1 MNIGIII
8 GRIGD
13 VDGVGLETEKWI
25 QVLQRMGHEIF
36 ILSGMFKGQ
45 VVAPERQTLL
55 PILSF
60 FSPECE
66 WEQNRAFFFPPDDP
80 DELLMMIDE
89 NAHRVSTAI
98 FDWVLRNKID
108 VILTE
113 NCTALPCHLS
123 MGRGIMKAVENM
135 DIRVV
140 AHDHDY
146 AWERGDRY
154 HSPFREI
161 QKLVEETFPLQNAH
175 NLRHAVINSNARQEL
190 EDRFGIVAVVV
201 PNVMN
206 FEQPFGRVDDY
217 NKDLLGQI
225 GLDQDDIALFQIT
238 RIVERKGIGVAID
251 LIGQLDDPKIKL
263 VITGTAVDD
272 ERKGYYK
279 QLVERVKS
287 QGLGDRVRFADRRI
301 LSHRGTSSSGKKRYS
316 LSDAYAQA
324 VACTY
329 FSTYEGFG
337 NAFVEAVLAKR
348 PIFVNNYKPVFWPDI
363 GSKGF
368 ECVILEDNELTDGS
382 VDRIGQVL
390 RDKKLQTEI
399 AEHNFE
405 LGRKHFS
412 YEVLER
418 KLEVLFS
425 A

>member
-25 QVLQRMGHEIF
+25 QVLQHMGHEIF
-36 ILSGMFKGQ
+36 ILSGIFKGQ

-66 WEQNRAFFFPPDDP
+66 WEQNRAFFLPPDDP

-98 FDWVLRNKID
+98 FGWVLHNKID

-123 MGRGIMKAVENM
+123 MGQGIMRAVENM

-140 AHDHDY
+140 THDHDY

-161 QKLVEETFPLQNAH
+161 QKLVEETFPLRSAH
-175 NLRHAVINSNARQEL
+175 NIRHAVINSNARQEL
-190 EDRFGIVAVVV
+190 ENRFGIVAMVV

-206 FEQPFGRVDDY
+206 FEQPFARVDDY

-225 GLDQDDIALFQIT
+225 GFDRNDIALFQIT
-238 RIVERKGIGVAID
+238 RIVERKGIEVAID
-251 LIGQLDDPKIKL
+251 LIGRLDDPKIKL

-279 QLVERVKS
+279 QIIDRVES
-287 QGLGDRVRFADRRI
+287 QGLGDQVRFAHHRI
-301 LSHRGTSSSGKKRYS
+301 LSHRGTSLSGKKRYS

-337 NAFVEAVLAKR
+337 NAFVEAVLARR

-368 ECVILEDNELTDGS
+368 ECVMLEDNELTDES

-412 YEVLER
+412 YEVLEK